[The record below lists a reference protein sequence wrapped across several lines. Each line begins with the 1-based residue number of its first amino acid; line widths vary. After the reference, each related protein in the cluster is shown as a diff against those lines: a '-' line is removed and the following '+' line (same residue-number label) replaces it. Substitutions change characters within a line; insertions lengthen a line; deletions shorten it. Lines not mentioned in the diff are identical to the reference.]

1 MINIITLLALFGMV
15 IPLAILITIFY
26 PVSKKLTLAIADYTV
41 KKAAPRVFSILSFY
55 KHFNFAGD
63 KSNFFLL
70 PKQYM
75 IISNHQSLLD
85 IPLYM
90 NFFCERDLRFVAKVE
105 LSRNVP
111 LISPMLRSQGH
122 CFISRS
128 GHTASS
134 MKKIEQFARRV
145 LGKNQIPVLFPEG
158 TRSRD
163 GSVGKFY
170 SGGFRKLAAATK
182 LPIALCA
189 LDGGWKMRNLPTIM
203 RKLQNGFYR
212 IKLLKVYDAP
222 STKEEAEKILKE
234 APRLIQAQL
243 DEWRKVQ

>member
-1 MINIITLLALFGMV
+1 MV
-15 IPLAILITIFY
+15 IPLALAMTFSY
-26 PVSKKLTLAIADYTV
+26 PISKKLTLALSNFTV
-41 KKAAPRVFSILSFY
+41 KKIAPRVFAVLAFY
-55 KHFNFAGD
+55 KHFNFLGD
-63 KSNFFLL
+63 KENFFML

-90 NFFCERDLRFVAKVE
+90 NFLRDRDLRFVAKAE

-111 LISPMLRSQGH
+111 LISPMLRSQEH
-122 CFISRS
+122 CFISRRGKS
-128 GHTASS
+128 TST
-134 MKKIEQFARRV
+134 MKTIEKFAKRV
-145 LGKNQIPVLFPEG
+145 LEKNQIPVLFPEG

-170 SGGFRKLAAATK
+170 SGGFRKLADATK

-222 STKEEAEKILKE
+222 TTKEEAEKILTE
-234 APRLIQAQL
+234 APILIQAQL
-243 DEWRKVQ
+243 DEWRKN